1 MKAHEIEVMIPED
14 HRLVVKVPEELRT
27 GPARLILI
35 QPSGVSEGEPKRQRL
50 PLKSLPKRDGLNC
63 TFDELVATSWEHAWN
78 PDS

>member
-1 MKAHEIEVMIPED
+1 MKAHEIEVMIPAD
-14 HRLVVKVPEELRT
+14 HRLVVEVPEELQT

-35 QPSGVSEGEPKRQRL
+35 QPSKVSEGATKRRL
-50 PLKSLPKRDGLNC
+50 HLKDLPKRDGLNC